1 MSRYR
6 VRLYND
12 WRYYKAGEIIS
23 VNRIVA
29 NALIEQNI
37 GCYDKPKKPEGK
49 KLDNKKEIKE
59 APKDKMVKG
68 ASKTK

>member
-23 VNRIVA
+23 TNKIVA
-29 NALIEQNI
+29 NALIEQNL
-37 GCYDKPKKPEGK
+37 GCYEKPKKPEGK
-49 KLDNKKEIKE
+49 KLKKEIKE